1 MSDNKKLTIFD
12 VTKFEFL
19 NDYVPKDYTLDEYI
33 RIEIGYILDRIDTFF
48 RNIQIGIKN
57 IFKYLP
63 IIWNDRDWDY
73 EYCVKLLRFK
83 LKNMSKYLKEE
94 DILFEVDRIC
104 GEIDTTVEHI
114 DNWLNA
120 YDIYENDNQEL
131 LKQLRDEH
139 DPCEYDKLN
148 REYYTKCYEFE
159 EEQWSKIWSSINK
172 KMQGWWS

>member
-12 VTKFEFL
+12 VTKFDFL
-19 NDYVPKDYTLDEYI
+19 NDYVPEDYTFCEYI
-33 RIEIGYILDRIDTFF
+33 KVEIGYILDRIDTFF
-48 RNIQIGIKN
+48 RSIHIGIKN

-104 GEIDTTVEHI
+104 EEIDTTVEYI

-131 LKQLRDEH
+131 LQQLRDEH
-139 DPCEYDKLN
+139 NSYEHNKLEKEYC
-148 REYYTKCYEFE
+148 TKCYEFE
-159 EEQWSKIWSSINK
+159 EEQWSKIWLSINK
-172 KMQGWWS
+172 NMQGWWS